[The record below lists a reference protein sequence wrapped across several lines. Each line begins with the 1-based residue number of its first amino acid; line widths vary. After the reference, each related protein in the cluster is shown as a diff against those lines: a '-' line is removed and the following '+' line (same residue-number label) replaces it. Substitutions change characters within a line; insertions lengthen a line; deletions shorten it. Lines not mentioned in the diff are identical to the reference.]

1 MKAATWVPN
10 PFAPART
17 TGRMWHNDDGA
28 VDRDGELEKSMEGVR
43 RTDGQT
49 QVDCISVDAST
60 TQNSVDTTLGA
71 TTASVA
77 TRATAHAGDKVVQRK
92 TVDSHADS
100 GSLSPGAIAAGLQ
113 EAQQGAGSE
122 VLVRAQEAALLTQE
136 PKPTTSAVRPE
147 HFSIELEIGVGA
159 FGRVTKV
166 RHGPTRREFAMKAIS
181 KKLLRRKKISQA
193 EWRLERD
200 VLVRIEPHPYVVELV
215 CAFQTNAYF
224 FLVMKYLPGGELFA
238 FLRSRGTFPEDVAA
252 FYTAQVALAL
262 EHLHASG
269 VIHRDLKPENLLLDA
284 DGHVVVTDFGLAK
297 MCESSDEVHRTL
309 CGTDVYMAPEM
320 VARRA
325 YGKAVDFWSLG
336 VLVFEMLTGKT
347 PFAAPTTKELHR
359 KILTEK
365 VKFPPYVNK
374 DAISCLRGLLERQVP
389 RRLGATKATMFEIGG
404 LAALKAHAFF
414 GHIEWQPLA
423 RRECPPPLRVEPLE
437 TRLGVPKTPPKTLD
451 VLAAPSAG
459 DTLSKAPSEVS
470 DDASTVIDFEFCREG
485 IFEYQ
490 DVTTSQQAAARG
502 MLYDSP
508 TSSQC
513 DLSSV
518 CTEATLTA
526 KKKKGPRKR
535 KKKMQAQSVDPP
547 ESTAIPAGAAV
558 PRASEIATASPS
570 HQTAS
575 ISFRLGNNQDS
586 LQLHPTESSDPA
598 RGRDLG
604 LPQTAAD
611 PASAAP
617 IRTPFEAAAPVP
629 VSCHSKIRFVQESED
644 QPWVTVSQQKPARKI
659 FRPPR

>member
-1 MKAATWVPN
+1 
-10 PFAPART
+10 
-17 TGRMWHNDDGA
+17 MWHNHDGA
-28 VDRDGELEKSMEGVR
+28 VDRDGEAEKATEDVK
-43 RTDGQT
+43 RTGGPT
-49 QVDCISVDAST
+49 QPDCIAVDAIPT
-60 TQNSVDTTLGA
+60 PDSVDTTLCA
-71 TTASVA
+71 PTTSVA
-77 TRATAHAGDKVVQRK
+77 ARAAARTGDKVVQRN
-92 TVDSHADS
+92 TYNSHVDS
-100 GSLSPGAIAAGLQ
+100 GSLSPGAIAAGLH
-113 EAQQGAGSE
+113 EAQQGRGTE

-136 PKPTTSAVRPE
+136 PKPTTSVVRPE

-166 RHGPTRREFAMKAIS
+166 RHAPTRREFAMKAIS

-215 CAFQTNAYF
+215 CAFQTTSYF
-224 FLVMKYLPGGELFA
+224 FLVMRYLPGGELFA

-365 VKFPPYVNK
+365 VKFPSYVNK

-437 TRLGVPKTPPKTLD
+437 TRLGVLKTPPKTLE

-459 DTLSKAPSEVS
+459 ETLSKAASEVS
-470 DDASTVIDFEFCREG
+470 DDASTVVDFEFCREG

-490 DVTTSQQAAARG
+490 DATASQQAATRG
-502 MLYDSP
+502 VLYDSP

-518 CTEATLTA
+518 CTEATMAA

-535 KKKMQAQSVDPP
+535 KKKTQALAVDPS
-547 ESTAIPAGAAV
+547 ESPAVSSEAV
-558 PRASEIATASPS
+558 PQASEITLLSS
-570 HQTAS
+570 HQTAP
-575 ISFRLGNNQDS
+575 ISFRHGSNPDS
-586 LQLHPTESSDPA
+586 LKLLPTEPSDA
-598 RGRDLG
+598 SRGCDVEISLKS
-604 LPQTAAD
+604 AD
-611 PASAAP
+611 PAPAPIPKPVETAAP
-617 IRTPFEAAAPVP
+617 DPA
-629 VSCHSKIRFVQESED
+629 SCHSKIRFVNESDE